1 MKINI
6 SPEDIFTFQ
15 QDKSFADGYVEG
27 LSGKKPSPPRIGNF
41 SAALHRL
48 GQLCGEETR
57 KIDQKDVKPC
67 HSRLDHTHR
76 DSWEVKWPW

>member
-15 QDKSFADGYVEG
+15 QDRSFADGYVEG
-27 LSGKKPSPPRIGNF
+27 LSGKEPEPARVGNL
-41 SAALHRL
+41 SATLHRL
-48 GQLCGEETR
+48 GQLCGNETR

-67 HSRLDHTHR
+67 QSHLHPVHR
-76 DSWEVKWPW
+76 KLLEGPCR